1 MCKTNLEQLVENTE
15 TALTEAGAS
24 VYHLRTFKKVTNH
37 LIRYAKEKDQ
47 TDFSLDFGIEFLE
60 DFYEMREKMEKHK
73 FRIINLYCINEM
85 DDYQKKGAVSVRYG
99 TIPRD
104 YAIPV
109 SFRSSYDSY
118 LEYRTSIGI
127 HPKTLVGDKLYLE
140 RFLNYLDKNG
150 VNTLEDIS
158 LDHVLEYIK
167 ELSKRYDKPT
177 LSSNVRVAR
186 YFLQYCFENGKIK
199 RDIFSAVPAIKYSR
213 QSRLPSVYTA
223 EEVKM
228 ILNAIDF
235 GNPCGKRN
243 YAIVLLLARCG
254 LRAGDIADLRFSD
267 INWEAQTISK
277 VQEKTG
283 NDLILPLFNDVG
295 EAIID
300 YLKNSRPASDSDH
313 VFIQHKPPFTSF
325 GGSAVSSLVRLLI
338 YKAGLKTGKR
348 KCGSHALR
356 HSLASRLLEND
367 IPLPVISEILGHTNT
382 KTTME
387 YLRIDAERLRTCA
400 LEVRI

>member
-47 TDFSLDFGIEFLE
+47 TEFSLDFGIEFLE

-85 DDYQKKGAVSVRYG
+85 DDYQKNGAVSVRYG

-158 LDHVLEYIK
+158 LTEFLDILKHMV
-167 ELSKRYDKPT
+167 KRY
-177 LSSNVRVAR
+177 
-186 YFLQYCFENGKIK
+186 
-199 RDIFSAVPAIKYSR
+199 
-213 QSRLPSVYTA
+213 
-223 EEVKM
+223 
-228 ILNAIDF
+228 IL
-235 GNPCGKRN
+235 
-243 YAIVLLLARCG
+243 
-254 LRAGDIADLRFSD
+254 
-267 INWEAQTISK
+267 
-277 VQEKTG
+277 
-283 NDLILPLFNDVG
+283 
-295 EAIID
+295 
-300 YLKNSRPASDSDH
+300 
-313 VFIQHKPPFTSF
+313 
-325 GGSAVSSLVRLLI
+325 
-338 YKAGLKTGKR
+338 
-348 KCGSHALR
+348 
-356 HSLASRLLEND
+356 
-367 IPLPVISEILGHTNT
+367 
-382 KTTME
+382 
-387 YLRIDAERLRTCA
+387 
-400 LEVRI
+400 